1 MHVNDSWRG
10 GETIKVGCL
19 WEWPPRSRGYFART
33 IMVMSIADKG
43 LDTMG
48 YQALVWNSHGTLKWK
63 IMSLWRKWHSGIA
76 ILNIAVKIASVH
88 VSVCGVKTLLWSVE
102 RIWWNDNE
110 KVWMNDM
117 NEYDEVKMK
126 GCLWMIYG
134 GDEVNNSWIISLE
147 QLASLKR
154 DFCLVWM
161 HHTGS
166 WSWSC
171 SLSLDLGLEVF
182 YSRSLSLVIG
192 RCWGRL
198 IEWKDILHN
207 HSKNRKPWQIT

>member
-1 MHVNDSWRG
+1 MRMAATKQRILCQDYHGHVDCRQRPGNNGVSG
-10 GETIKVGCL
+10 
-19 WEWPPRSRGYFART
+19 S
-33 IMVMSIADKG
+33 G
-43 LDTMG
+43 LKFT
-48 YQALVWNSHGTLKWK
+48 WNFKMDHWK

-88 VSVCGVKTLLWSVE
+88 VRVCGVKTLLWNVE

-117 NEYDEVKMK
+117 NEYDEMKMK

-147 QLASLKR
+147 QLASLER
-154 DFCLVWM
+154 DFFWYECITPGL
-161 HHTGS
+161 G
-166 WSWSC
+166 
-171 SLSLDLGLEVF
+171 LDLAVSVLISVLKSWF
-182 YSRSLSLVIG
+182 RSLSLVIG